1 MKNKITVV
9 DVTLRDG
16 GYANNYGFT
25 TKNVQ
30 EISGSLDN
38 AGVKFVEIGHGYG
51 LGAERVLDKMAQT
64 DKEYIDC
71 LKGHLKKAK
80 FGMFAMAGI
89 CTVEDINQSAKQ
101 GMDFIRIGSVHN
113 KGDHGFEK
121 AIPLL
126 KCALDNN
133 MWGSSNLLKVNIYSP
148 KEVVK
153 VANKLE
159 RIGIE
164 NVYLVDSSGG
174 MLPEQVSVYVKLLK
188 KETSLEVGLHA
199 HQNLSLG
206 VANSVAAVQ
215 AGATFVDGTLLG
227 IGRDAGNAQL
237 ETLIAIFNRMNYN
250 TGVDLYKLFNISKNL
265 VKPIIPKFPGVE
277 ENNLMLGYACMH
289 TLALEPSIKL
299 AEKYGFDWRDFLL
312 YLQKSKLKFEDP
324 VIIEE
329 LAKRFKS
336 CKK

>member
-1 MKNKITVV
+1 MKNEITVV

-25 TKNVQ
+25 KKNVQ
-30 EISGSLDN
+30 EIAGALDE

-51 LGAERVLDKMAQT
+51 LGAEKVLEKMTQT
-64 DKEYIDC
+64 DKEYIAC
-71 LKGHLKKAK
+71 LKGYLKKAK

-89 CTVEDINQSAKQ
+89 CSIRDINQAAKQ

-113 KGDHGFEK
+113 KGDHGIEK

-133 MWGSSNLLKVNIYSP
+133 MWVSSNLLKINIYSP
-148 KEVVK
+148 KEAAK

-159 RIGIE
+159 RIGI
-164 NVYLVDSSGG
+164 NTVYLVDSSGG
-174 MLPEQVSVYVKLLK
+174 MLPEQIREYVKLIK
-188 KETSLEVGLHA
+188 KETSLQVGMHA
-199 HQNLSLG
+199 HQNLGLG
-206 VANSVAAVQ
+206 VANSLAAVQ

-237 ETLIAIFNRMNYN
+237 ETLIAILNRMGYD
-250 TGVDLYKLFNISKNL
+250 TGIDLYKLFNISKNYI
-265 VKPIIPKFPGVE
+265 KPIIPKFPGVE
-277 ENNLMLGYACMH
+277 EKNLMLGYACMH
-289 TLALEPSIKL
+289 TLALNPSIKL
-299 AEKYGFDWRDFLL
+299 AEKYDFDWRDFLL
-312 YLQKSKLKFEDP
+312 YLQKSRLKFEDP
-324 VIIEE
+324 KIIEE
-329 LAKRFKS
+329 MAKRFKS